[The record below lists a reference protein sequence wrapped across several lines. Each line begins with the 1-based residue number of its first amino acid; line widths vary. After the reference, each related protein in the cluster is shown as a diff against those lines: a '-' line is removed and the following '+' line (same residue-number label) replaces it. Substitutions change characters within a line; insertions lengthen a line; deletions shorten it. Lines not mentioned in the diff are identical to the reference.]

1 MIKIATPIS
10 HFFKSSEYSKQLI
23 EISDCLECRDST
35 IENDSPNQELF
46 HCELQPIH
54 ELKHEDFIYLESIK
68 TSKKD
73 LKLITFHLATSCS
86 KPSID
91 TSKLKSG
98 VFQPG
103 GYTYEK
109 NEMLSNAKKN
119 FSVIKKIF
127 GDKIKVAVENNNYYP
142 TKAYSH
148 IADPEFIND
157 VVTQNDLYFLFDI
170 AHSKISAF
178 NKKVS
183 WQEYKAKLPL
193 ERIIQLHICSH
204 DTDPVSNLAFDAH
217 NYPDKFEI
225 QEVKNLMHN
234 YSQIEYLTVEYYR
247 EINGL
252 VKSIKSI
259 KKLL

>member
-10 HFFKSSEYSKQLI
+10 HFFKSSEYSKQLN
-23 EISDCLECRDST
+23 ELSDCLECRDST

-54 ELKHEDFIYLESIK
+54 ELKDEDFRYLESIK

-91 TSKLKSG
+91 YSKLKSG
-98 VFQPG
+98 VFQRG
-103 GYTYEK
+103 GYSYERK
-109 NEMLSNAKKN
+109 EMLGNAKKN

-127 GDKIKVAVENNNYYP
+127 GNEIKIAVENNNYYP
-142 TKAYSH
+142 TEAYKH
-148 IADPEFIND
+148 ITDAEFIND
-157 VVTQNDLYFLFDI
+157 IVIQNEIYFLFDI
-170 AHSKISAF
+170 AHAKLTVY
-178 NKKVS
+178 NKKLL
-183 WQEYKAKLPL
+183 WEEYKAKLPL
-193 ERIIQLHICSH
+193 KRIIQLHICSH
-204 DTDPVSNLAFDAH
+204 DIDSVSNLAFDAH
-217 NYPDKFEI
+217 NYPDKFEM
-225 QEVKNLMHN
+225 QEVRNLILN
-234 YSQIEYLTVEYYR
+234 YSQIQYLTVEYYR

>member
-1 MIKIATPIS
+1 MK
-10 HFFKSSEYSKQLI
+10 
-23 EISDCLECRDST
+23 
-35 IENDSPNQELF
+35 
-46 HCELQPIH
+46 
-54 ELKHEDFIYLESIK
+54 
-68 TSKKD
+68 
-73 LKLITFHLATSCS
+73 CS
-86 KPSID
+86 
-91 TSKLKSG
+91 
-98 VFQPG
+98 
-103 GYTYEK
+103 
-109 NEMLSNAKKN
+109 SNAKKN

-127 GDKIKVAVENNNYYP
+127 GDQIKVAVENNNYYP
-142 TKAYSH
+142 TKAYNH
-148 IADPEFIND
+148 IADAEFIND

-178 NKKVS
+178 NKKLL
-183 WQEYKAKLPL
+183 WEEYKAKLPL

-204 DTDPVSNLAFDAH
+204 DIDPVSNLAFDAH

>member
-10 HFFKSSEYSKQLI
+10 HFFKSSEYSKQLN
-23 EISDCLECRDST
+23 EISDCLECRDTT
-35 IENDSPNQELF
+35 IENNSPNQELF

-54 ELKHEDFIYLESIK
+54 ELKYENFKYLEYIK

-91 TSKLKSG
+91 KSKLKSG

-109 NEMLSNAKKN
+109 NEMLRNAKKN

-127 GDKIKVAVENNNYYP
+127 GDEIKVAVENNNYYP
-142 TKAYSH
+142 TEAYNH
-148 IADPEFIND
+148 IADAEFIND
-157 VVTQNDLYFLFDI
+157 IVTQNDLYFLFDI

-178 NKKVS
+178 NKQLL
-183 WQEYKAKLPL
+183 WEDYKSKLPL
-193 ERIIQLHICSH
+193 ERIIQLHICSY
-204 DTDPVSNLAFDAH
+204 DIDPVSNLAFDAH
-217 NYPDKFEI
+217 NYPDNLEI
-225 QEVKNLMHN
+225 KEVKNLIHN
-234 YSQIEYLTVEYYR
+234 YSQIQYLTVEYYR

-252 VKSIKSI
+252 VKSINNI
-259 KKLL
+259 KELL